1 LSTVLLPKANVTVTA
16 DTAANGNTVVM
27 RDSVGN
33 LTGNNVTGST
43 IQTTGNQISTVSS
56 QSASFTV
63 DNSAVTWLVD
73 ATAAAVTVTLPSA
86 SAMTGWEL
94 WIVKKD
100 SSANHVNLSGVSGT
114 TAITSQYGK
123 VKVVSDGTTIYAI

>member
-1 LSTVLLPKANVTVTA
+1 
-16 DTAANGNTVVM
+16 M